1 MALQKALGHSQ
12 PTTTM
17 IYTHLPDDL
26 YVRQFTAWLSGEA
39 PAPEAVAPLPD
50 LPDPM
55 PTLPITEQPANG
67 VDDLADG
74 PPPRPSPF
82 AGRRTREIL
91 RERRRE
97 RRRARRGI
105 NRKGR

>member
-1 MALQKALGHSQ
+1 
-12 PTTTM
+12 
-17 IYTHLPDDL
+17 
-26 YVRQFTAWLSGEA
+26 
-39 PAPEAVAPLPD
+39 
-50 LPDPM
+50 M

-74 PPPRPSPF
+74 PPPRPSHPF

-105 NRKGR
+105 NKKGR